1 MLASYRIPADELNA
15 QILKSIKSAFRGKE
29 IEILVSE
36 VDNSSVLIDRIKQ
49 LKQSK
54 NIVSF
59 TSDQFTDYV
68 NQKSGKKIA

>member
-49 LKQSK
+49 LKESK
-54 NIVSF
+54 DIVSF
-59 TSDQFTDYV
+59 TPDQFSDFV
-68 NQKSGKKIA
+68 NQKS

>member
-49 LKQSK
+49 LKESK
-54 NIVSF
+54 DIVSF
-59 TSDQFTDYV
+59 TPDQFSDFV